1 MNNKRNKDLKT
12 RYHYF
17 RSLGY
22 SSKEANKY
30 KHHTSIN
37 IQGIK
42 LNYRVKNGKK
52 TNKIY
57 VVNNKVYK
65 QKRNEIITTKKTTKH
80 TEKINTVNTFVKSK
94 KKIRNNSVFSNWG
107 NLTHNEPHNKDMLRM
122 ATFIAKRDKQS
133 LDYGYYYLYVMF
145 TMNKTDSEMR
155 EIVKLD
161 KSFEMYVRNKKGN
174 KRYD

>member
-1 MNNKRNKDLKT
+1 MNKKRNNDLKT

-22 SSKEANKY
+22 TSTEANRL
-30 KHHTSIN
+30 KHHTSVDIT
-37 IQGIK
+37 GIK

-52 TNKIY
+52 TTKIY
-57 VVNNKVYK
+57 VVNNKTYK
-65 QKRNEIITTKKTTKH
+65 QKRNEIITTKKTTKQV
-80 TEKINTVNTFVKSK
+80 EQVNKINTFVKSK
-94 KKIRNNSVFSNWG
+94 KSIKNNSVFSNWG

-122 ATFIAKRDKQS
+122 ATFIAKRDNQN

-155 EIVKLD
+155 EIIKLD
-161 KSFEMYVRNKKGN
+161 KSFEVYVRNKKG
-174 KRYD
+174 KK